1 MLKSTVRSQISLV
14 FPLERF
20 VSLIKKPVF
29 WRLTIIVHAIILG
42 AAAAVYIVESDLN
55 PNLST
60 FTNTLYWSI
69 STATSVGYGDVVP
82 ITNPGKWV
90 AMALMIAG
98 TLFHALY
105 TALFAAALMKPD
117 IDEIEREIINEE
129 KLVDVLIRR
138 LNEISIIEKPV

>member
-1 MLKSTVRSQISLV
+1 MLKSKVKRQIRLF

-42 AAAAVYIVESDLN
+42 AAAAVYTVESDLN

-82 ITNPGKWV
+82 VTNAGKWV

-105 TALFAAALMKPD
+105 TALFAAALMKPEIED
-117 IDEIEREIINEE
+117 IEREIINEE
-129 KLVDVLIRR
+129 KLVDVLLRR
-138 LNEISIIEKPV
+138 LNEISAGRTPV

>member
-1 MLKSTVRSQISLV
+1 MLKSKVKRHIRLV

-20 VSLIKKPVF
+20 ISLVKRPVF

-42 AAAAVYIVESDLN
+42 AATAAYILESDVN
-55 PNLST
+55 PHLST
-60 FTNTLYWSI
+60 LTNALYWSI

-82 ITNPGKWV
+82 VTSAGKWV

-105 TALFAAALMKPD
+105 TALFAAALMKPE
-117 IDEIEREIINEE
+117 IDEIEREIVNEE
-129 KLVDVLIRR
+129 KIVDILLRR
-138 LNEISIIEKPV
+138 INEISSSQKQV